1 MRFRVE
7 RDSLSDAVAWTAR
20 ALPARPH
27 LPVLAGLLLEATGQE
42 LTISGFDYEIST
54 QAVVTDIAA
63 AEAGRALVPG
73 KLLADITRSLPA
85 APVEVATEG
94 SALTLRCGA
103 ARFSLPTR
111 PVEDY
116 PTLPELPAVSGTIG
130 SDDFAAAVAS
140 VAVAAGHDVTLP
152 VLTGIRVEIDGDH
165 LTLVATD
172 RYRLALRELH
182 WRPTTAD
189 IKATALVPAR
199 TLADTAKSLTS
210 GAEVTVALST
220 GGAGEGMIG
229 FVGGSKRT
237 TTRLLDGEFPKY
249 RNLLPAN
256 SAATAEVETSVLVEA
271 VRRVALVA
279 SRGTPVRLAFDA
291 EELVLSAE
299 GDDQAQASE
308 AVPLTYHGEPLTIAF
323 NPTFLLD
330 GLAALDSDVARLSF
344 TTASKPVVI
353 TGKEPVGDYRYLL
366 MPIRLSG

>member
-1 MRFRVE
+1 
-7 RDSLSDAVAWTAR
+7 
-20 ALPARPH
+20 
-27 LPVLAGLLLEATGQE
+27 
-42 LTISGFDYEIST
+42 
-54 QAVVTDIAA
+54 
-63 AEAGRALVPG
+63 
-73 KLLADITRSLPA
+73 
-85 APVEVATEG
+85 
-94 SALTLRCGA
+94 
-103 ARFSLPTR
+103 
-111 PVEDY
+111 
-116 PTLPELPAVSGTIG
+116 
-130 SDDFAAAVAS
+130 
-140 VAVAAGHDVTLP
+140 
-152 VLTGIRVEIDGDH
+152 
-165 LTLVATD
+165 
-172 RYRLALRELH
+172 
-182 WRPTTAD
+182 
-189 IKATALVPAR
+189 
-199 TLADTAKSLTS
+199 
-210 GAEVTVALST
+210 
-220 GGAGEGMIG
+220 
-229 FVGGSKRT
+229 
-237 TTRLLDGEFPKY
+237 LLDGEFPKY